1 MASYCRRNFWKN
13 HPYGAT
19 VLTTFGLLAAAAVD
33 FCQDRSFTAN
43 IDVHVTLILLLAFS
57 IGALIP
63 PS

>member
-1 MASYCRRNFWKN
+1 M
-13 HPYGAT
+13 
-19 VLTTFGLLAAAAVD
+19 LTTFGLLAAAAVD